1 MKVREIEK
9 KCKTV
14 EEALEELEKEYG
26 KFEFVKYNEY
36 EGWSIYYNE
45 KLGYT
50 AIRKICGNKVEID
63 VLGC

>member
-1 MKVREIEK
+1 M
-9 KCKTV
+9 

-26 KFEFVKYNEY
+26 KFEFVRYNEY

-50 AIRKICGNKVEID
+50 AIRKICGNRVEID